1 MTTFH
6 DDFLLQLRADL
17 AQALA
22 LPAAAVYAGRAP
34 QKVPRAGLEV
44 WLRPRET
51 EHHGRG
57 GGNQLKVHPYEIHLR
72 LRTRREGDQ
81 TGAAQLDQ
89 VAAQLALLRERYDGT
104 RPFAGALPAL
114 LGLQVEHTSVDTD
127 PDQEDLLDG
136 TLVLRAVER

>member
-1 MTTFH
+1 M
-6 DDFLLQLRADL
+6 
-17 AQALA
+17 AQALS
-22 LPAAAVYAGRAP
+22 LPAAAVYTGRAP
-34 QKVPRAGLEV
+34 QKVTRSGLEV

-57 GGNQLKVHPYEIHLR
+57 GGHQLKVHPYELHLR

-81 TGAAQLDQ
+81 TGATQLEE
-89 VAAQLALLRERYDGT
+89 VAGHLAHLRERYDGT

-114 LGLQVEHTSVDTD
+114 VGLQVEQTSVDAD
-127 PDQEDLLDG
+127 PEQEDLLDG